1 MSWLCSF
8 GLSLVLVATMAAWS
22 APTHAAGSQVA
33 LVIGNGTYSSL
44 PVLAACPLSS
54 HAVSAALRR
63 LGFDVVESEDTSSG
77 GLDAAISDFAGR
89 LTAGSAAVVY
99 VCGYAAAFNSRVFLL
114 PVSASITRPTDILTQ
129 GLLARTL
136 IDVLA
141 RGNTDAALL
150 ALDVTPAPGGP
161 PQLGL
166 DKSRPGTLPAGAALI
181 VAEETKPAANPTPL
195 ANALV
200 SGLAGPQV
208 LTNTLLAGLQQQL
221 EAAKPGVT
229 VAALQPAVRP
239 GYLARGSA
247 AARAAA
253 RLCRPGRLPR
263 QLRRQTSAPVPQA
276 PGPVAAVTKPM
287 PADSDMTEAQRRD
300 VQIALAKLGYYD
312 GRLDGIFGPD
322 TRAAIRRY
330 QHELHADMTGML
342 TADQATRLVNQDR

>member
-1 MSWLCSF
+1 M
-8 GLSLVLVATMAAWS
+8 
-22 APTHAAGSQVA
+22 
-33 LVIGNGTYSSL
+33 
-44 PVLAACPLSS
+44 
-54 HAVSAALRR
+54 
-63 LGFDVVESEDTSSG
+63 
-77 GLDAAISDFAGR
+77 
-89 LTAGSAAVVY
+89 
-99 VCGYAAAFNSRVFLL
+99 
-114 PVSASITRPTDILTQ
+114 
-129 GLLARTL
+129 
-136 IDVLA
+136 LA
-141 RGNTDAALL
+141 RGNPGAALL

-161 PQLGL
+161 SQLGL
-166 DKSRPGTLPAGAALI
+166 DNSTPGTLPDGVALI
-181 VAEETKPAANPTPL
+181 AAVGTKPAANPTPL

-239 GYLARGSA
+239 AYLAGAPAPPAPPPALPARPAAPPAPSA
-247 AARAAA
+247 NV
-253 RLCRPGRLPR
+253 
-263 QLRRQTSAPVPQA
+263 APVPQA

-312 GRLDGIFGPD
+312 ERLDGIFGPD

-342 TADQATRLVNQDR
+342 TADQATRLVNQGQ